1 MEYGY
6 IRVSSADQNVA
17 RQVDALRGAGVEEA
31 NIFTDRMSGK
41 DFNRPAWIKLVRK
54 LKEGDLLTVLSL
66 DRLGRNYEDINEQWR
81 IIIKVKKANIRV
93 LDMPLLDTT
102 NKANGLIGTVV
113 ADLVLQLFSFLAES
127 ERKNIHER
135 QRQGIEAAKKRGVKF
150 GRPRK
155 VKDDELRG
163 CVRKM
168 NDGSMSL
175 DEAAKYCNVSA
186 STIRRRI
193 RTLGDTHLQLNSQ
206 SQSVIVSKPESD
218 SFKNAFSAPRIRV
231 SVHSVVVKNS
241 TSQQL
246 GGAYK
251 ERRQRAEFD
260 IIEDRDKSVKVT
272 FGSCRA

>member
-17 RQVDALRGAGVEEA
+17 RQVDALREAGVNES

-41 DFNRPAWIKLVRK
+41 DFNRPAWVKLVRK

-102 NKANGLIGTVV
+102 NKSNDLIGTVV
-113 ADLVLQLFSFLAES
+113 ADLVLQLLSFLAES

-155 VKDDELRG
+155 VNDEELRMY
-163 CVRKM
+163 VHKM
-168 NDGSMSL
+168 ENGEMTI
-175 DEAAKYCNVSA
+175 EEVAKCCMVSI

-193 RTLGDTHLQLNSQ
+193 RGFDNTSYHSRSQ
-206 SQSVIVSKPESD
+206 GQSMVDDKPDRS
-218 SFKNAFSAPRIRV
+218 SFQNDFRVPRTRV
-231 SVHSVVVKNS
+231 SALSVVVKNS
-241 TSQQL
+241 SNESAKNLVTNAA
-246 GGAYK
+246 GGVN
-251 ERRQRAEFD
+251 FG
-260 IIEDRDKSVKVT
+260 IIPHRKIS
-272 FGSCRA
+272 